1 MINRGVLVQEIAM
14 QEITERSLAYIELNV
29 VDTRKASYVLSD
41 KIGIDN
47 FKIVEDRII
56 RIYDGN
62 ISVQELSKALALHDV
77 EMTAIGTKSESLEE
91 YFLKLTGGDVRCE
104 KSIKLEWKKN
114 NIGKYI
120 RNAVILASI
129 LCTFLFALA
138 YLTIAIS
145 FGTGVPVMQWHWGNE
160 MISSSIELFTGMS
173 FLVFTGVMLAS
184 FIVTAYKNKTMNL
197 MFSYPIRRQKILVS
211 QMLAVWIF
219 NLIALILTKLL
230 VYGCV
235 LVGSL
240 FMKSAFLLDFN
251 MASAS
256 FYVQLILKS
265 IVMVSMSFIALF
277 IGLAMKSSK
286 ATIISSFLLIF
297 LTQANIGDFTLKD
310 NLVFPVILTG
320 ISVVFA
326 VLSVCHAET
335 KDLM

>member
-1 MINRGVLVQEIAM
+1 M
-14 QEITERSLAYIELNV
+14 
-29 VDTRKASYVLSD
+29 
-41 KIGIDN
+41 
-47 FKIVEDRII
+47 
-56 RIYDGN
+56 
-62 ISVQELSKALALHDV
+62 
-77 EMTAIGTKSESLEE
+77 
-91 YFLKLTGGDVRCE
+91 LKL
-104 KSIKLEWKKN
+104 IKLEWKKN
-114 NIGKYI
+114 NIGKYV
-120 RNAVILASI
+120 RNAVILAGL
-129 LCTFLFALA
+129 LCLIIFALS
-138 YLTIAIS
+138 YFGIANDPD
-145 FGTGVPVMQWHWGNE
+145 TGVPDAAPGNE
-160 MISSSIELFTGMS
+160 MISSSIELFTSMS
-173 FLVFTGVMLAS
+173 FLIFTSVMLAS

-197 MFSYPIRRQKILVS
+197 MFSYPIKRQKILVS

-219 NLIALILTKLL
+219 NFITLILTKLL

-235 LVGSL
+235 LIGSL

-265 IVMVSMSFIALF
+265 IVIVSMSFIALF